1 MGLFSRFDDKGR
13 GAADNVFLGRDGF
26 CVICA
31 NKDLGGRGLENW
43 LKGYFI
49 IFAAHLKACGVFF
62 LQRAFG
68 WILFLQKHDLK

>member
-1 MGLFSRFDDKGR
+1 MIRGGGR
-13 GAADNVFLGRDGF
+13 QTMVFWVRDGF

-49 IFAAHLKACGVFF
+49 IFSAHLKACSVFF
-62 LQRAFG
+62 PPKGLWVDFVPP
-68 WILFLQKHDLK
+68 KT

>member
-49 IFAAHLKACGVFF
+49 IFSAHLKACSVFF
-62 LQRAFG
+62 SSKGPLGGFCSSKNM
-68 WILFLQKHDLK
+68 I